1 MYLLFTSVASFYFC
15 FAIETSLAAKNGYI
29 VTEYPH
35 IACKDPSSAIPEC
48 SSSLDYKI
56 ADISNNPDVSQSE
69 LEESRKTIINQIIQR
84 SISANAD
91 DKCIKGIRR
100 YICQTQYRFR
110 CTEAYAEVNGKKIA
124 DTCEKARTNCTNLQA
139 DIRDSILNCSEFA
152 INPLSPMSKIPLKLV
167 CGDFPALKND
177 PYSCEAKYKVSI
189 AIAMISISCSCPH
202 RIKGKKR
209 LSSNSRVNLKFKPEI
224 IFNIILQYCDEA
236 GTEIDRFQHLKLK
249 LFGENK
255 GCI

>member
-1 MYLLFTSVASFYFC
+1 MYLLITSVASFYFC
-15 FAIETSLAAKNGYI
+15 FAIETTLAAENGYI
-29 VTEYPH
+29 VVEYPH
-35 IACKDPSSAIPEC
+35 IACRDPSSAIPEC
-48 SSSLDYKI
+48 SGTLDYKI
-56 ADISNNPDVSQSE
+56 ADISNNPNVSQSE
-69 LEESRKTIINQIIQR
+69 LEESRKIIVNQTIQQ

-91 DKCIKGIRR
+91 DKCIKGITR
-100 YICQTQYRFR
+100 YTCQTQYRFR

-124 DTCEKARTNCTNLQA
+124 DTCEKARKNCTSLRAN
-139 DIRDSILNCSEFA
+139 IRDSILNCSEFA
-152 INPLSPMSKIPLKLV
+152 INPLPRKPV

-177 PYSCEAKYKVSI
+177 PYSCDAKYKVSI

-202 RIKGKKR
+202 RINGKKR
-209 LSSNSRVNLKFKPEI
+209 LSANSRVNLKFKPEI

-249 LFGENK
+249 LFGEDK